1 MSSLFLY
8 NAYYDGKL
16 VSLEVRDGKIISLK
30 EGEQNTTSSPI
41 DLQPIDAKQKHLFP
55 SFIDV
60 HTHLREP
67 GYEWKETI
75 ATGLAAAA
83 HGGFGSVLCMANTN
97 PVNDSATV
105 TCKILE
111 SGKYAFP
118 NGPYVYPIG
127 AATIGL
133 KGEQLSPMHELA
145 EAGCIAIS
153 NDGIPIKNTELF
165 RRILEYASDLGLIVI
180 DHCED
185 PYLACDTHMNE
196 GFISGKLG
204 LSGQPDIAETL
215 QAVRSILLA
224 EYLNVPVHIAHV
236 SAKRTVEAI
245 SWGKSR
251 GVKVTA
257 ETCPHYLLLDEN
269 AVIGY
274 NTNAKVNPPL
284 RTQEDIMALREAIK
298 TGIIDML
305 ATDHAPHAAYEKEV
319 PFDKAPNGF
328 TGFDVA
334 IPVTYSLVREGILS
348 ESDLVRLWSN
358 NPAGVFNLPINNF
371 KPGDPA
377 NFFLFDP
384 DLEWTVS
391 KENLYS
397 KSWNTPWLGE
407 TLKGRVVM
415 HWINGVKVI

>member
-153 NDGIPIKNTELF
+153 NDGVPIKNTELF
-165 RRILEYASDLGLIVI
+165 RRVLEYASDLGLIVI

-269 AVIGY
+269 TVIGY

-334 IPVTYSLVREGILS
+334 IPVMYSLVREGILS

-415 HWINGVKVI
+415 HWINGVKVV

>member
-30 EGEQNTTSSPI
+30 EGEQNITSSPI
-41 DLQPIDAKQKHLFP
+41 DVQSIDAKQKHLFP

-75 ATGLAAAA
+75 ATGLAAAV
-83 HGGFGSVLCMANTN
+83 HGGFGSVLCMANTS

-118 NGPYVYPIG
+118 NGPYVYPVG

-145 EAGCIAIS
+145 EAGCVAIS
-153 NDGIPIKNTELF
+153 NDGVPIKNTELF

-269 AVIGY
+269 AIIGY

-298 TGIIDML
+298 TGIIDIL

-334 IPVTYSLVREGILS
+334 IPVMYSLVREGIIS

-358 NPAGVFNLPINNF
+358 NPANLFNLPINNF

-391 KENLYS
+391 RENLYS

-407 TLKGRVVM
+407 KLKGRVVM
-415 HWINGVKVI
+415 HWINGVKVV

>member
-16 VSLEVRDGKIISLK
+16 VSLEVRDGKIITLK
-30 EGEQNTTSSPI
+30 EGEQNSTSSPI
-41 DLQPIDAKQKHLFP
+41 DLHPVDAKQKHLFP

-153 NDGIPIKNTELF
+153 NDGLPIKNTELF

-215 QAVRSILLA
+215 QAIRSILLA

-257 ETCPHYLLLDEN
+257 ETCPHYLLLDER

-334 IPVTYSLVREGILS
+334 IPVMYSLVREGVLS
-348 ESDLVRLWSN
+348 ESDLIRLWSN

-384 DLEWTVS
+384 ELEWTVS

-415 HWINGVKVI
+415 HWINGVKVV

>member
-16 VSLEVRDGKIISLK
+16 VSLEVRDGKIITLK
-30 EGEQNTTSSPI
+30 EGGQKTTSSPI
-41 DLQPIDAKQKHLFP
+41 DLQPVDAKQKHLFP

-97 PVNDSATV
+97 PVNDSASV

-118 NGPYVYPIG
+118 NGPYVYPVG
-127 AATIGL
+127 AATVGL

-165 RRILEYASDLGLIVI
+165 RRILEYASDIGLIVI

-204 LSGQPDIAETL
+204 VSGQPDIAETL

-257 ETCPHYLLLDEN
+257 ETCPHYLLLDES

-298 TGIIDML
+298 TGIIDIL

-334 IPVTYSLVREGILS
+334 LPVMYSLVREGVLS

-358 NPAGVFNLPINNF
+358 NPASVFNLPINNF
-371 KPGDPA
+371 NPGDPA

-415 HWINGVKVI
+415 HWINGVKVV

>member
-8 NAYYDGKL
+8 NAYYTGNL
-16 VSLEVRDGKIISLK
+16 VSLEVRDGKIVRLNK
-30 EGEQNTTSSPI
+30 ENECIEVPV
-41 DLQPIDAKQKHLFP
+41 DLEHIDAKKKHLFP

-75 ATGLAAAA
+75 ATGLSAAV

-111 SGKYAFP
+111 SGQHAFP

-127 AATIGL
+127 AATVGL
-133 KGEQLSPMHELA
+133 KGEQLSCMHELA
-145 EAGCIAIS
+145 AAGCVAIS
-153 NDGIPIKNTELF
+153 NDGIPIKNTEVF
-165 RRILEYASDLGLIVI
+165 RRVLEYAADLNLVVI

-196 GFISGKLG
+196 GVVSGKLG

-215 QAVRSILLA
+215 QAIRSILLA
-224 EYLNVPVHIAHV
+224 EYLDVPVHIAHV

-245 SWGKSR
+245 IWAKSR

-269 AVIGY
+269 AVMGY

-284 RTQEDIMALREAIK
+284 RTHEDVTALREAIK
-298 TGIIDML
+298 TGTIDML
-305 ATDHAPHAAYEKEV
+305 ATDHAPHAVYEKEV
-319 PFDKAPNGF
+319 PFDQAPNGF

-334 IPVTYSLVREGILS
+334 IPVMYSLVRQGIFS
-348 ESDLVRLWSN
+348 ETDLISLWSIE
-358 NPAGVFNLPINNF
+358 PARVFKLPINNF

-377 NFFLFDP
+377 NFFLFDTE
-384 DLEWTVS
+384 LEWVVS
-391 KENLYS
+391 QENLYS
-397 KSWNTPWLGE
+397 KSCNTPWLGE
-407 TLKGRVVM
+407 TLKGRVIM
-415 HWINGVKVI
+415 HWINGNRIV

>member
-153 NDGIPIKNTELF
+153 NDGVPIKNTELF
-165 RRILEYASDLGLIVI
+165 RRVLEYASDLGLIVI

-334 IPVTYSLVREGILS
+334 IPVMYSLVREGILS

-391 KENLYS
+391 KENFYS

-415 HWINGVKVI
+415 HWINGVKVV

>member
-153 NDGIPIKNTELF
+153 NDGVPIKNTELF
-165 RRILEYASDLGLIVI
+165 RRVLEYASDLGLIVI

-334 IPVTYSLVREGILS
+334 IPVMYSLVREGILS

-415 HWINGVKVI
+415 HWINGVKVV

>member
-415 HWINGVKVI
+415 HWINGVKVV